1 MSTNTVSRRLARRL
15 ACHQALHDRIAG
27 VRVVRTDARPLR
39 PAVRLWLA
47 LQLPACF
54 LLLAL
59 LMRAVDR
66 SLTLALDASWPL

>member
-1 MSTNTVSRRLARRL
+1 M
-15 ACHQALHDRIAG
+15 
-27 VRVVRTDARPLR
+27 
-39 PAVRLWLA
+39 A